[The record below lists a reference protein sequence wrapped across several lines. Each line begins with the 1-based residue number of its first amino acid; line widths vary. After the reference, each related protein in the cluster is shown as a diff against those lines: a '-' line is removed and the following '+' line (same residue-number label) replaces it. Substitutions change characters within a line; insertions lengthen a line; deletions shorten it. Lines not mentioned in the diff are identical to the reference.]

1 MIRSKGM
8 IVNEADMIGFRKRLG
23 GFYVRWKGIY
33 GDKIWSLLEAR
44 GVTLV

>member
-8 IVNEADMIGFRKRLG
+8 IVNEADMGFRKRLG
-23 GFYVRWKGIY
+23 GFYARWKGIY
-33 GDKIWSLLEAR
+33 GDKICSLLEAR